1 MRGISGE
8 MQANTSD
15 PSTSIGLGCL
25 AFETELGIVLP
36 SWPRVDEFDWVRDA
50 IDIAMIHVV
59 TLGIRASG
67 EVIECDRVSCIWG
80 ISLNGILVGER
91 RIGTYRMQDP
101 IALSL

>member
-1 MRGISGE
+1 MREISGE

-15 PSTSIGLGCL
+15 PSTSIELGCL

-67 EVIECDRVSCIWG
+67 EVIERDRVSCIWG

-101 IALSL
+101 IALAL